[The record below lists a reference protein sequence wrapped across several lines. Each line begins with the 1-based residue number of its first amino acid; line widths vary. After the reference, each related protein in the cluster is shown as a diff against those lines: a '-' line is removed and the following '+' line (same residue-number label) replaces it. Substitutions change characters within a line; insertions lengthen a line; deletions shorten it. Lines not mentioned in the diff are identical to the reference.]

1 MLVQGMDTGGLLVHG
16 MDKGSLLDAI
26 LRGVIR
32 LASRV
37 VSAVRLRSWIT

>member
-1 MLVQGMDTGGLLVHG
+1 MLAQGMDTGGLLVHG

-32 LASRV
+32 LVSRIV
-37 VSAVRLRSWIT
+37 AVVRLRSWIT